1 MTCTLRSNN
10 QSARQFDCNLIWF
23 VGGGHDIGKRFG
35 RRCEEAGGCQLQE
48 SAKDG
53 KKGVADYEAAS
64 RAVAAK
70 TARLRALRLAK
81 EAADK
86 AEAAANPVKP
96 AAKKR
101 AVRSTP

>member
-1 MTCTLRSNN
+1 MTLANN
-10 QSARQFDCNLIWF
+10 SDDAAK
-23 VGGGHDIGKRFG
+23 KRADASF
-35 RRCEEAGGCQLQE
+35 RKEERV
-48 SAKDG
+48 KDG
-53 KKGVADYEAAS
+53 KKGAADYVEAAS

-81 EAADK
+81 EAADQ
-86 AEAAANPVKP
+86 AEAAAAKAATSPVKP